1 MLTWVLA
8 AGAVLCLVYFIAIL
22 MYSGMGTAHVLIWLL
37 LACVLGATAWCVRCY
52 LKYPKRLPLRLPVS
66 LVTLCGLGMVVMT
79 VLQILI
85 LSRIPQVA
93 ESGLE

>member
-37 LACVLGATAWCVRCY
+37 LACVLEQTQC
-52 LKYPKRLPLRLPVS
+52 S
-66 LVTLCGLGMVVMT
+66 
-79 VLQILI
+79 
-85 LSRIPQVA
+85 
-93 ESGLE
+93 